1 MPRLL
6 LCLIVSSCIL
16 ASPLANAQVPR
27 RAPEYTVKLTTG
39 RQIPLSSYRGKVV
52 ALMFVS
58 TDCPH
63 CQETCRYMEMVQR
76 QYGARGLQTLA
87 VAFNPMAIMLVQEFI
102 NKSGATFPVGYEER
116 DAVFAF
122 LQRSTKLQTYVPIMV
137 LIDRNGV
144 IREQHLGDDPIFTAD
159 PTTREMLQ
167 LRAAIDRLLKE
178 PAGAAKK
185 AAAATKNK

>member
-1 MPRLL
+1 LPRLL
-6 LCLIVSSCIL
+6 LCLIVGSCIL
-16 ASPLANAQVPR
+16 VSPLANAQFSRP
-27 RAPEYTVKLTTG
+27 APEYTVKLTTG

-63 CQETCRYMEMVQR
+63 CQDTCAYMEKVQR

-102 NKSGATFPVGYEER
+102 NKTRATFPVGYDER
-116 DAVFAF
+116 DPVYAF
-122 LQRSTKLQTYVPIMV
+122 LQRSTQLQTYVPIMV

-144 IREQHLGDDPIFTAD
+144 IRGQHLGDDPIFTLD
-159 PTTREMLQ
+159 PATKEMLQ

-185 AAAATKNK
+185 TAATTKNK